1 MPSYIPLII
10 HASVVIAGIA
20 AYAALTA
27 LGHDGTPVLAA
38 ALSYG
43 TGAGAQ
49 ALVPSGTL
57 QVRASSVPKTVTTTE
72 ATPAP
77 PPAQ

>member
-1 MPSYIPLII
+1 MSTYIPMII
-10 HASVVIAGIA
+10 HAVVVIAGLA
-20 AYAALTA
+20 AYATLSA

-49 ALVPSGTL
+49 AMIPTK
-57 QVRASSVPKTVTTTE
+57 ATT
-72 ATPAP
+72 A
-77 PPAQ
+77 

>member
-1 MPSYIPLII
+1 MQDVNSYVPMVI
-10 HASVVIAGIA
+10 HAVVVIAGLA
-20 AYAALTA
+20 AYATLSA

-49 ALVPSGTL
+49 AMIPAK
-57 QVRASSVPKTVTTTE
+57 QTTPG
-72 ATPAP
+72 AG
-77 PPAQ
+77 